1 MRKNVIKFS
10 TRSVLALGLLGAPC
24 TGAFGQILDVDG
36 NPDAGF
42 ADLYAWYEGA
52 EFVGVDAFAETPLW
66 GNSQG
71 NTDRD
76 IFSGFGQG
84 GSPALTQVYF
94 GNGNQGARFQ
104 DVVIWG
110 NASVNVAD
118 PGDPPVFEERWG
130 TLTQPMTIFAV
141 TSFGS
146 TTDSAIWG
154 DNGSGGSGGLFAD
167 AVGGTFNFGS
177 NTGSTLS
184 TGVVPANTIQVH
196 SWVVNG
202 ASSEHFINGVSQG
215 TTNTGTGQLSG
226 FVIAGKQGGHAIAD
240 DMTYGDLMVYSS
252 ALSASDRGAVEGYLI
267 DTYLN
272 NPVGDIHNWAAAGAS
287 ASFGDA
293 ASWDAAGV
301 PSATWD
307 ANVQSSKTQSQTA
320 IISANR
326 TVQFTNIAGNSEV
339 AFNPETNSLDVTSR
353 TMTLE
358 VQSGTTLTSTNGL
371 SVKGGGILAGSGSI
385 VGDVTVQGGNIAPG
399 ASAGT
404 LSITGDFTQKSTG
417 VYSVELGGTTAGTEH
432 DQIAITG
439 EAELAG
445 FLDVALIDGY
455 RPDAGTDTAS
465 WTILT
470 ATGGVSGD
478 FGSFDADAVR
488 DETGIVFSI
497 DVLAN
502 SVVLNADF
510 VFIQGDLNLDGDVNG
525 QDLAIMAANFGGE
538 DQTLATGDVTGDGLI
553 NGQDLAILAA
563 NFGSSVT
570 PPVNLN
576 AVPEPGSLAL
586 LGLAGLGLLRR
597 RRR

>member
-24 TGAFGQILDVDG
+24 TGAFGQILDGDG
-36 NPDAGF
+36 NPNAGF

-52 EFVGVDAFAETPLW
+52 EFVGSDGIAQTPIW

-104 DVVIWG
+104 DVVIWDD
-110 NASVNVAD
+110 AAT
-118 PGDPPVFEERWG
+118 WG
-130 TLTQPMTIFAV
+130 TLSQPMTIFAV

-154 DNGSGGSGGLFAD
+154 DNGSGSSTGLFAD
-167 AVGGTFNFGS
+167 AVGGTFNFGAS
-177 NTGSTLS
+177 SGSTLNV
-184 TGVVPANTIQVH
+184 GPVPANTIQVH

-226 FVIAGKQGGHAIAD
+226 LVLAGKQGGFAIAD
-240 DMTYGDLMVYSS
+240 DMTYGDFMVYSS

-272 NPVGDIHNWAAAGAS
+272 NPVGDIHNWVAAGAT

-301 PSATWD
+301 PAATWD

-320 IISANR
+320 VVSANR
-326 TVQFTNIAGNSEV
+326 TVQFTNIAGNVEV
-339 AFNPETNSLDVTSR
+339 VFNPETNTLDATPRS
-353 TMTLE
+353 MTLE
-358 VQSGTTLTSTNGL
+358 VQSGVTLTSTNGL
-371 SVKGGGILAGSGSI
+371 SVKGGGNLAGGGTI
-385 VGDVTVQGGNIAPG
+385 AGDVTVQGGNITPG
-399 ASAGT
+399 TSAGT
-404 LSITGDFTQKSTG
+404 LTIDGDYTQKSTG

-439 EAELAG
+439 EAALAG

-465 WTILT
+465 WTIMT

-478 FGSFDADAVR
+478 YSSFDADAVR